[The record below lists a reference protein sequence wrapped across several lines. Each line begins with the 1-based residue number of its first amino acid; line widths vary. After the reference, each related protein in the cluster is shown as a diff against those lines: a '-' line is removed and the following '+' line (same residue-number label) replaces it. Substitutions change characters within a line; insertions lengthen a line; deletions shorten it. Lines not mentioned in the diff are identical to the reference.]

1 MIIKQLLDEDF
12 VNYKKASMFIGFPS
26 CSWKCE
32 KECGKKV
39 CQNGTLATAPNIEID
54 VDKIVDRYMNN
65 SLTSAIVCGG
75 LEPFD
80 SWEDL
85 QKLIIELRKKT
96 QDDIVI
102 YTGYNSDEILN
113 QIKWL
118 KQFSNI
124 IIKFGRFL
132 PGEESHFDDI
142 LSVHLASSNQ
152 FAEKIS

>member
-39 CQNGTLATAPNIEID
+39 CQNGTLATTPNIEID
-54 VDKIVDRYMNN
+54 VDTIIDRYMNN

-75 LEPFD
+75 LEVFD
-80 SWEDL
+80 SWDDL
-85 QKLIIELRKKT
+85 LSLVKQLRKKCN
-96 QDDIVI
+96 DDLVL
-102 YTGYNSDEILN
+102 YTGYRKDEIEN
-113 QIKWL
+113 YIEIL
-118 KQFSNI
+118 KQFPNI
-124 IIKFGRFL
+124 IIKTGRFI
-132 PGEESHFDDI
+132 PGEESHFDDV
-142 LSVHLASSNQ
+142 LGVSLASSNQ